1 MGTIFGKIMSKI
13 ASGLDGLRD
22 RSARLQSQQRAAVLA
37 LEKAKASLQSHL
49 LDGDDDAMVTATL
62 QSKVDSAASLL
73 GSLDDAVKVQAE
85 RVADAE
91 RQIADE
97 KTQASRKAA
106 SGEIAADVAK
116 YETQT
121 SQWLATSRT
130 FAKDLQK
137 YSTFRSEIG
146 AISNFVTNAA
156 NEVESAM
163 AVTIPD
169 LRDAAKAVLEGRE
182 KPPAPPAAVVKF
194 VPPKTPPLT
203 CVFAMQNLKYDD
215 TNGQLIRFPK
225 MNLCDLPPEL
235 AARALKLQ
243 WAIPLSDPRV
253 KRLNA
258 SYGSQIPAAHHCCD
272 LDTGMSSTVAPVMAS
287 SPFEPHPTRPHHGL
301 IPEQRAPIV
310 ASRSAPIEKPED

>member
-1 MGTIFGKIMSKI
+1 MSKI
-13 ASGLDGLRD
+13 AIGLDGLRD

-49 LDGDDDAMVTATL
+49 LDGDDDAKVTAAL

-106 SGEIAADVAK
+106 SEKIAADATN
-116 YETQT
+116 YEKQNV
-121 SQWLATSRT
+121 QWLATSRT

-137 YSTFRSEIG
+137 FSTFRSEIG
-146 AISNFVTNAA
+146 AISNFITNAA

-182 KPPAPPAAVVKF
+182 KPPVPPAAVVKI
-194 VPPKTPPLT
+194 VPPKPPPT
-203 CVFAMQNLKYDD
+203 ETVFFLRASKWTDAEGKLRLIQKFNDAALPPALAAHAIKTGAAVEWYSPLRKQNLG
-215 TNGQLIRFPK
+215 TWNGRPFHAEHCFAL
-225 MNLCDLPPEL
+225 D
-235 AARALKLQ
+235 AASETREPITHSA
-243 WAIPLSDPRV
+243 
-253 KRLNA
+253 
-258 SYGSQIPAAHHCCD
+258 
-272 LDTGMSSTVAPVMAS
+272 
-287 SPFEPHPTRPHHGL
+287 FEPHPSRPNHGMM
-301 IPEQRAPIV
+301 PEQRAPMV
-310 ASRSAPIEKPED
+310 ASRSAPVEKPEN